1 MLLAA
6 ILSRVGKKMLGENQL
21 RYGQVHFPSVWIC
34 VGSFTNWQF
43 VSLPVVVSQDWFSVQ
58 IRNQQFLTNASLKY
72 EYQTMHLRPQSQLYS
87 PISPLKKPTIRRKSI
102 IFFSTGASVDFHCDL
117 LQDATWPPRAGVRK
131 KNDQRP
137 TLKKVGKFIGLAKDA
152 KKFGLQDLELL

>member
-43 VSLPVVVSQDWFSVQ
+43 VSLPVVVSQDWFSV
-58 IRNQQFLTNASLKY
+58 
-72 EYQTMHLRPQSQLYS
+72 
-87 PISPLKKPTIRRKSI
+87 
-102 IFFSTGASVDFHCDL
+102 
-117 LQDATWPPRAGVRK
+117 
-131 KNDQRP
+131 
-137 TLKKVGKFIGLAKDA
+137 
-152 KKFGLQDLELL
+152 